1 MGHGHQKNREFFVL
15 VPQKCQP
22 HCSRQLVVFLK
33 LIWDTALLWDTR
45 LMSPKQTL
53 HATLLWYCY
62 YRRWDQPATVLPCNA
77 GISTWKGQD
86 QGQSLAVC
94 LWNRKTHFIQGMTLI
109 SRSCLNQHLSDLLVQ
124 VNHLGI
130 LLKCIVWFR
139 VWSVALDSTFTTS
152 PQVMLML
159 PVLGLCF
166 EHKELERCVE
176 KESEAN
182 FCSGESGPRLISNV
196 RHGSGAS
203 CEYMPSS
210 PYKSL
215 CWKLFKTVEKIC
227 YTVESYASMKMGLY
241 VLDGI
246 NSKI

>member
-1 MGHGHQKNREFFVL
+1 MLPITTRAIGKNNKHLREVGHGHQKNREFFVP

-62 YRRWDQPATVLPCNA
+62 YRRWDQPATVLPCDA

-130 LLKCIVWFR
+130 LLKCIV
-139 VWSVALDSTFTTS
+139 
-152 PQVMLML
+152 
-159 PVLGLCF
+159 
-166 EHKELERCVE
+166 
-176 KESEAN
+176 
-182 FCSGESGPRLISNV
+182 
-196 RHGSGAS
+196 
-203 CEYMPSS
+203 
-210 PYKSL
+210 
-215 CWKLFKTVEKIC
+215 
-227 YTVESYASMKMGLY
+227 
-241 VLDGI
+241 
-246 NSKI
+246 